1 MSNQHIYGQQIGFI
15 TDGIK
20 NIKIF
25 HQLINTQSLWIKGI
39 TTNCSNTQKT
49 YIIFRPHMYYTFA
62 FSVLASFYPKNR
74 VS

>member
-1 MSNQHIYGQQIGFI
+1 MQSILIKNITTKLWQCLKKIVMSNQHIYGQQIGFI

-39 TTNCSNTQKT
+39 TTNCSNT
-49 YIIFRPHMYYTFA
+49 
-62 FSVLASFYPKNR
+62 
-74 VS
+74 